1 MLTALLGCNLPFA
14 ILCAVA
20 FGSII
25 CSYIIGADAESV
37 QSARFV
43 PKQSGF
49 IRPQPLLQGVSA
61 HNGHVFPPVTLQPLY
76 HNSQTFD
83 NNEAIHNDFVP
94 FRPVN
99 SEDSFNS
106 EVFSPPISRHYTC
119 PPTTLETLRKR
130 FGTRQTVWGEWSP
143 AQTRQFY
150 KAQLPRALQS
160 KSHFSLARPLLCRF
174 AATHHSLMLLFYV
187 W

>member
-49 IRPQPLLQGVSA
+49 MRPQPLIQGVSV
-61 HNGHVFPPVTLQPLY
+61 HTGHVFPPPTPLSP
-76 HNSQTFD
+76 NSPTFD
-83 NNEAIHNDFVP
+83 NNEAINNEFVP
-94 FRPVN
+94 FRPVS

-150 KAQLPRALQS
+150 KSQLPRALQS
-160 KSHFSLARPLLCRF
+160 KHRLLLVTCVMTGPNSPLCPTSIF
-174 AATHHSLMLLFYV
+174 VSYS
-187 W
+187 